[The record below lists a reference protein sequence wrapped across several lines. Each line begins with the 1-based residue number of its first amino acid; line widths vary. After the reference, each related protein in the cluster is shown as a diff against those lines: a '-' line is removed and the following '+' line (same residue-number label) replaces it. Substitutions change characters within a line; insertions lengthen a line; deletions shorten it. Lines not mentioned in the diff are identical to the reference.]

1 MTRAGDRIDLAELAS
16 IQLGDGALSFV
27 YADNDSTLVMR
38 SAVKC
43 NGSRNRLAQTRYDHD
58 QREQLRIGLSSSHC
72 SRRWLNGSSVIRRL
86 AECDERDASSRLPVL
101 E

>member
-1 MTRAGDRIDLAELAS
+1 MNRAGDRIDLAELAS

-72 SRRWLNGSSVIRRL
+72 SRR
-86 AECDERDASSRLPVL
+86 
-101 E
+101 